1 MVNPPSSINFVVD
14 RLGSGFLGPYGNTW
28 VEAQSCNRLASE
40 GLLCEFAVSD
50 SLTLELTY
58 RSYWTGR
65 HAMDLRPAADTLL
78 EAASKQGVKTILL
91 TDEPLVGEHPLAAG
105 FVEKSLLPS
114 EPTADSTV
122 EIEETQI
129 ARLTQAAMEVIAAQR
144 EPYLLWIHSRGM
156 SGPWDAPLKYR
167 NAFRDED
174 DPQPGDFTAPPLLKK
189 AGLFDP
195 DELLRYVHA
204 YAGQVTVMDLCLGAL
219 LDAAEEHR
227 LAKSTLFAFTSPRG
241 YPLGEHGQVGP
252 VEDALYGEV
261 LNVPFLLRLPQGASA
276 LMRTQELIQPAD
288 LHDLIQAQFVPGSPS
303 LLLDIVEG
311 RGHPPR
317 EVACAVAKGE
327 RSIRTP
333 AWFLRESRQDT
344 DDLAAPS
351 GVQLFAKSDDRWEV
365 NEISSR
371 AGEVTEEL
379 IAALNAFQNAAREGQ
394 LLALSPLAEH
404 LCDQWR

>member
-1 MVNPPSSINFVVD
+1 MPPSAIIFVVD

-28 VEAQSCNRLASE
+28 VETQSCNRLASE

-50 SLTLELTY
+50 SLTLESAY

-65 HAMDLRPAADTLL
+65 HAMDPRPAEGNLL
-78 EAASKQGVKTILL
+78 DFATKQGVKTILL
-91 TDEPLVGEHPLAAG
+91 TDEPQVAEHPLAAS
-105 FVEKSLLPS
+105 FAERTLLS
-114 EPTADSTV
+114 TEATATSAN
-122 EIEETQI
+122 EIEETQL

-189 AGLFDP
+189 AGPFDP

-219 LDAAEEHR
+219 LDAATEQR
-227 LAKSTLFAFTSPRG
+227 LAKNMLFAFTSPRG

-261 LNVPFLLRLPQGASA
+261 LSVPLLLRLPQGASA

-288 LHDLIQAQFVPGSPS
+288 LHDLVRAPFVPGSPS
-303 LLLDIVEG
+303 LLLDIMEG
-311 RGHPPR
+311 REHLPR
-317 EVACAVAKGE
+317 EVGCAVAKGE
-327 RSIRTP
+327 RAIRTP
-333 AWFLRESRQDT
+333 AWFLRESRNLTEDV
-344 DDLAAPS
+344 AAPS
-351 GVQLFAKSDDRWEV
+351 DIQLFAKSDDRWEV
-365 NEISSR
+365 NEISNR

-379 IAALNAFQNAAREGQ
+379 IAALDAYEKAAREGQ
-394 LLALSPLAEH
+394 LGALSPLAEH